1 MPNTTSAKKALR
13 QNETR
18 RVRNLSVKRSVKKNI
33 KQFNAL
39 LDSGSLE
46 DAKNQLQT
54 VFKTL
59 DKAAKTGV
67 IKKNKSSRLKSRL
80 SLRLNRASGSNAE
93 SQV

>member
-18 RVRNLSVKRSVKKNI
+18 RARNLSIKRNIKKSI
-33 KQFNAL
+33 KQFDDLVAGGN
-39 LDSGSLE
+39 LE
-46 DAKNQLQT
+46 EAKKQLQV
-54 VFKTL
+54 VFKVL

-80 SLRLNRASGSNAE
+80 SLRLNKASASGAE